1 MLSDNILPP
10 TTAGINPEKFTDKFI
25 FTQNRQTIILFL
37 VFITIFGFFLRVN
50 QLGAES
56 FGEDEFNKLVT
67 VNEYRN
73 FGLSGQNGEHPFLM
87 KGLQTIS
94 IILAEKWNS
103 YFSDKFNFQI
113 SEETALRLPTVIIG
127 SLTAIGLYFLFAEL
141 FGTSIGLICASI
153 WSFDSA
159 VIGFNRIA
167 KEDSFFIFFFILAN
181 IFLIKSQTA
190 AERGNRN
197 YLQYFWISAIP
208 FGGMLASKYYPHFF
222 GVSVAY
228 FNIFVGLSSTKW
240 HILKVK
246 WIYFF
251 VLVGI
256 AFVFFNPT
264 IFLPS
269 TWHEM
274 LIFSS
279 EKRIGHD
286 AYEFLGK
293 LFPNQLTAWLNGV
306 PWNFYLIFILVKTP
320 ILTLIFFILGLP
332 TYLFRK
338 LYDGRYFVL
347 FWFAIGVLTFSF
359 LGGKF
364 TRYFTLAEPLVV
376 ITAALGFYFTIQSAA
391 KYLAFF
397 FKKNW
402 LIPILQTIS
411 FGLFLI
417 SLFWTSLNAA
427 PHFRLSTNF
436 FGGGEMK
443 AGTYFPHDEFYDM
456 SSREIAEKIAILSE
470 PNSNIANETP
480 QLLGYYLQKNG
491 RNDLNLVSL
500 SDKNK
505 MGIVQAGDI
514 IILAEGRRYFSNDR
528 YWQFLTQFTPTFEI
542 KVGNTTSARIYKLND
557 DLAKKICELAVP

>member
-25 FTQNRQTIILFL
+25 FAQNRQTIILFL
-37 VFITIFGFFLRVN
+37 AFITIFGFFLRVN

-67 VNEYRN
+67 VNEYRD
-73 FGLSGQNGEHPFLM
+73 FGLSGHNGEHPFLM
-87 KGLQTIS
+87 KGMQTIS
-94 IILAEKWNS
+94 IILIEKWNLF
-103 YFSDKFNFQI
+103 FSDKLNFQI

-127 SLTAIGLYFLFAEL
+127 SLTIIALYFLFAEL

-197 YLQYFWISAIP
+197 YLHYFWISAIP

-222 GVSVAY
+222 AVSVAY
-228 FNIFVGLSSTKW
+228 FNIFVGISSTKW

-246 WIYFF
+246 WLYFF

-274 LIFSS
+274 LVFSS

-286 AYEFLGK
+286 AYEYLGK
-293 LFPNQLTAWLNGV
+293 
-306 PWNFYLIFILVKTP
+306 
-320 ILTLIFFILGLP
+320 
-332 TYLFRK
+332 
-338 LYDGRYFVL
+338 GRFV
-347 FWFAIGVLTFSF
+347 S
-359 LGGKF
+359 K
-364 TRYFTLAEPLVV
+364 
-376 ITAALGFYFTIQSAA
+376 
-391 KYLAFF
+391 
-397 FKKNW
+397 
-402 LIPILQTIS
+402 
-411 FGLFLI
+411 
-417 SLFWTSLNAA
+417 
-427 PHFRLSTNF
+427 
-436 FGGGEMK
+436 
-443 AGTYFPHDEFYDM
+443 
-456 SSREIAEKIAILSE
+456 
-470 PNSNIANETP
+470 
-480 QLLGYYLQKNG
+480 
-491 RNDLNLVSL
+491 
-500 SDKNK
+500 
-505 MGIVQAGDI
+505 
-514 IILAEGRRYFSNDR
+514 
-528 YWQFLTQFTPTFEI
+528 
-542 KVGNTTSARIYKLND
+542 
-557 DLAKKICELAVP
+557 